1 MTYPLLTP
9 LLALALSSAAAPD
22 DAGGIHAS
30 AEQDALIRVCI
41 DHILHERYDSAFAC
55 SDSLR
60 QRFPASPAGPFVA
73 AEAFQTRM
81 SDYRVRR
88 YEPQFESAIQDT
100 IAKAQAATARDPS
113 AQNLFLLGAAE
124 SYRCVHWFRQ
134 GKWLKAVRA
143 AFRSMG
149 QLQRAHE
156 ADPQLADPLLGLA
169 LYDHAKAKVR
179 IFGIGLFHNRADR
192 VVEWLHT
199 VNERGRFLSTD
210 ASFALQYVLV
220 DRGEF
225 AAALPVNDALIAE
238 LPRDPVCLYNRAF
251 ILERL
256 GRQSEAKR
264 YWQQLID
271 VVTAFEEPSQGLL
284 AECHYSLARAARA
297 EGDAPA
303 AARLIARAKAHA
315 DSRNPARELDGPYAS
330 FEEVREAIVK
340 TLREWGLT
348 TTATALPPA
357 P

>member
-1 MTYPLLTP
+1 MTYSILAPLF
-9 LLALALSSAAAPD
+9 ALALSSAPLAD
-22 DAGGIHAS
+22 DASGIHAS

-60 QRFPASPAGPFVA
+60 QRYPESPAGPFVA

-88 YEPQFESAIQDT
+88 YEPQFESAIQDA
-100 IAKAQAATARDPS
+100 IAKAQAATTRDPS

-124 SYRCVHWFRQ
+124 SYRCVYWFRQ

-143 AFRSMG
+143 AFRSIG
-149 QLQRAHE
+149 QLQRARE
-156 ADPQLADPLLGLA
+156 ADPQFADPLLGLA

-179 IFGIGLFHNRADR
+179 VFGIGLFRNREDR
-192 VVEWLHT
+192 VVEWLRT
-199 VNERGRFLSTD
+199 VNEHGRFLSAD

-225 AAALPVNDALIAE
+225 AAALPINDTLIAE

-264 YWQQLID
+264 YWQQLIE
-271 VVTAFEEPSQGLL
+271 VVAAFEEPSQGLL
-284 AECHYSLARAARA
+284 AECHYHLARTART
-297 EGDAPA
+297 EGDAQA

-315 DSRNPARELDGPYAS
+315 DSRIPARELDGPYAS
-330 FEEVREAIVK
+330 FEEVREAILK

-348 TTATALPPA
+348 TTATVISPA
-357 P
+357 R